1 MDLNAIKSKLDK
13 IQSKPA
19 KYEKKDY
26 TLTQWKP
33 TVGKH
38 VVRIVPSK
46 LDSTNPFTELKFY
59 YEFNPKVILSPLSY
73 GEKDPIALLA
83 AKLRENYSAE
93 NFALA
98 KQISPKTRVYIPV
111 IVRGE
116 EEKGVRLWNFG
127 KQIYEELLA
136 YAADEEVGDFTD
148 IVNGRDFTVEYQS
161 KEQTGTEY
169 PKTVLRPKMKT
180 SELGTKEQ
188 VKVWLTEQPNP
199 VDEFKHFTFDELK
212 AVLEKFINPEEIEH
226 DENTFITDVDTGD
239 TNTQPAPTVAP
250 KFNLEAT
257 TKDVKK
263 SKGNKFDAMFEDET
277 PDETP
282 KNGLPF

>member
-13 IQSKPA
+13 LQSTPK

-26 TLTQWKP
+26 SLTQWKP

-38 VVRIVPSK
+38 TIRIVPSK
-46 LDSTNPFTELKFY
+46 LDSSNPFSELKFY

-116 EEKGVRLWNFG
+116 EEKGVRLWSFG
-127 KQIYEELLA
+127 KTIYEELLA

-148 IVNGRDFTVEYQS
+148 VANGRDFTVEIIS
-161 KEQTGTEY
+161 KENTGTDY
-169 PKTVLRPKMKT
+169 NKTNIRPKMKT
-180 SELGTKEQ
+180 SELGTKDQ
-188 VKVWLTEQPNP
+188 VKLWLTEQPSP
-199 VDEFKHFTFDELK
+199 LDEFKHFTFDELK

-226 DENTFITDVDTGD
+226 DETTFINDVDTGE
-239 TNTQPAPTVAP
+239 TNTQPAPVSAP
-250 KFNLEAT
+250 KFNLETSA
-257 TKDVKK
+257 KDVKK
-263 SKGNKFDAMFEDET
+263 SKGNKFDALFEDET
-277 PDETP
+277 PST
-282 KNGLPF
+282 NGLPF